1 MDTSRFKS
9 WHAVLARYAH
19 ERENDLTQSSEFR
32 LWMRFLDGIRGAT
45 PRQQLVA
52 VNRFMNSRRYESDTR
67 NWGVKDYWAS
77 PAEFLAR
84 AAGDCEDFVIA
95 KYLSLTALGWNED
108 QLRFVAVK
116 DLRTGMDHAI
126 LVAFH
131 NGQALVLDNN
141 SQSIKYAEELSYYRP
156 IYSINS
162 TSWWLHRAGFPA

>member
-1 MDTSRFKS
+1 MDAISRRNS
-9 WHAVLARYAH
+9 WCHSSAATRRRQPFHEFPPLRKRYA
-19 ERENDLTQSSEFR
+19 
-32 LWMRFLDGIRGAT
+32 
-45 PRQQLVA
+45 QL
-52 VNRFMNSRRYESDTR
+52 
-67 NWGVKDYWAS
+67 GVKDYWAS

-162 TSWWLHRAGFPA
+162 TSWWLHRAGFPGLRL